1 MDPLSG
7 LRGEC
12 SLSCLRAQVRRAE
25 TRARKKRSRRG
36 YSQRTRAS
44 FCSNRHSSYEE
55 IPMSAHQNRTSL
67 ADLPWKTVKG
77 HGQFLP
83 MQSNWRFDLVPS
95 GFTPTYTV
103 NARDTRVE
111 EFARQEHP
119 LLFNGPTLC
128 LEGINP
134 KTRTVSISKGDF
146 YDFLYSNIL
155 SPVPFGSDRAPSA
168 ILASS
173 VLPNA
178 LAVSLQLT
186 GPNGEFLI
194 TSRSDKLAVG
204 PGIMSTTVTGGID
217 PHDLQGDNPFLCC
230 AAREFKEEIGVSL
243 PSDSLQFR
251 GIAIGARKLQA
262 VGIVD
267 AICGDERWATIVSH
281 ATRSDEIQ
289 SFSVIG
295 KDAVAALLRQKRF
308 TEAASMHLFLIT
320 QRLINC

>member
-1 MDPLSG
+1 MS
-7 LRGEC
+7 
-12 SLSCLRAQVRRAE
+12 RA
-25 TRARKKRSRRG
+25 
-36 YSQRTRAS
+36 
-44 FCSNRHSSYEE
+44 
-55 IPMSAHQNRTSL
+55 SL

-95 GFTPTYTV
+95 EFTPTYTV

-128 LEGINP
+128 LEGIDPN
-134 KTRTVSISKGDF
+134 TRTVSISKGEF

-155 SPVPFGSDRAPSA
+155 SPVPFGSDRVPST

-173 VLPNA
+173 ALPNA
-178 LAVSLQLT
+178 LAVSFQLI
-186 GPNGEFLI
+186 GPSGELLI
-194 TSRSDKLAVG
+194 TSRSGKLAVG

-217 PHDLQGDNPFLCC
+217 PRDLQGGNPFLCC

-251 GIAIGARKLQA
+251 GIAIGTRKLQA

-267 AICGDERWATIVSH
+267 AICVDERWAAIVSH

-289 SFSVIG
+289 SFSIIG
-295 KDAVAALLRQKRF
+295 KDAVVALLRRKRF
-308 TEAASMHLFLIT
+308 TEAASMHLFLKT
-320 QRLINC
+320 QTLINC